1 MVGVQD
7 EDQFLTSQERQ
18 SIVRHLLFSI
28 RIIQNKEIN
37 GIKFKVNQS
46 LSNFRKFSNEILFFL
61 FWYTLV
67 QRGLEKKLIRQV
79 LPLHNKETLNHLR
92 QTWVW
97 PQSFFKPQPIGK

>member
-1 MVGVQD
+1 MLGVQD

-28 RIIQNKEIN
+28 KIIQNKEIN

-46 LSNFRKFSNEILFFL
+46 LSNLENLQFEIKIFVVF
-61 FWYTLV
+61 LV
-67 QRGLEKKLIRQV
+67 QRGLEKQLIQQV
-79 LPLHNKETLNHLR
+79 LPLHNKEVLNHLR

-97 PQSFFKPQPIGK
+97 PKTFFKPQPIGK